1 VDAVRVVQP
10 FELTACRQY
19 LVAFA
24 RPHIYRWHP
33 DPRTYLKLRGIG
45 AVRQGHGN
53 AAPISLPNLLLRRPT
68 FEEIPDLKLPEQM
81 EGLAETI
88 IGHLHRLFVRQWGA
102 SPSAVAQTARLQ
114 LAKRLLDT
122 TILPIAEIALASGFG
137 SLRRFN
143 AVFADATVAG
153 RGQAITP
160 GDARRWHPQRSSLPR
175 ADCAF
180 PTAGMS

>member
-1 VDAVRVVQP
+1 MAPRSKDLSQAPWYWSRS
-10 FELTACRQY
+10 
-19 LVAFA
+19 A
-24 RPHIYRWHP
+24 RAWERCSYFP
-33 DPRTYLKLRGIG
+33 TKS
-45 AVRQGHGN
+45 A
-53 AAPISLPNLLLRRPT
+53 SRRPT